1 MEAPEHAR
9 RWQLAGAARR
19 GGGVAVQIPPPLFAA
34 PPPPRLAWKKER
46 ADGVHSLL
54 GYAGRVQMV
63 MVPAP
68 ILGALTLGPQ

>member
-34 PPPPRLAWKKER
+34 PHPRLAWKKER

>member
-1 MEAPEHAR
+1 M
-9 RWQLAGAARR
+9 R
-19 GGGVAVQIPPPLFAA
+19 GGGSWQGLPDVVGAWPSKYPHLSSPP